1 MSIKKILQKGFLPL
15 SMIVLIIVAGSFFYF
30 FKVVKQNQ
38 ISAETLRVERTID
51 VLSYCHIYFLT
62 AVKEKRGYQLQ
73 KEKKYFN
80 YYTLAKNNVALQLTS
95 LQKTFFKHKE
105 EALFNR
111 YQQSITQ
118 RLSKMDEYFTTANIL
133 DTNKTLLNKTNKNV
147 DFDMQSNEEEVLYGE
162 IIKRLEKKS
171 LALEANK
178 KNIEK
183 YNYVGFIILIVLT
196 VLLVFLNMNQ
206 VKRITYQSLRRQKDK
221 ELLAITKASEQE
233 FSSAFEYASIGM
245 ALIGLKG
252 EWLRVNKSLCN
263 LLGYSITELML
274 CTFQD
279 ITHEDDLESDLGYL
293 EKLIKDEIKTYK
305 MPKRYYTKSGEIIW
319 INLSVSKVLNTDG
332 SIKHFIS
339 QIENIND
346 VKLSELA
353 LKNEKERLANVLDG
367 TNAGTWE
374 LDMQT
379 GETVYNER
387 WAAIAGY
394 TLEELKPINL
404 NTWRELVHLEDLK
417 KSDEKLLACFEN
429 NETYYDCECR
439 LKHKDGHYVWVLDRG
454 KVISRTEDGKPLLM
468 SGTQTDISAIK
479 NAEQT
484 VREKQALLETILNSI
499 DVGIVACNVAG
510 ELTIFNKAIKDMHG
524 LPLEAIREDKWA
536 QHYDLYDA
544 EGSAVLTT
552 EQIPLCQALNNGQ
565 VTTKQISII
574 PRDRQRLVLKTS
586 GSQIKDEN
594 GTVYG
599 AVVALHD
606 ITEQNKIEKLLAFN
620 EKRFRGI
627 FNATH
632 QLMGFLDVDG
642 NIIETNDTSLK
653 FAGAKAEDVIGKKF
667 WDGPWWYHSKTEQV
681 RLQVAFSEAK
691 TGRLVQYETT
701 HINAEGKQITILFNL
716 KPLFDDDENVIAII
730 SEGRPIQD
738 IADARKRLNEKNE
751 ELQQFAALASH
762 DLKEPLRMIKSFMQ
776 LLKKNYAVKLDDKA
790 NKYIDFAVDGAERMN
805 SFIKDLLAYSNTG
818 SEEIPREQVNTQTLV
833 DDIAGMQKAV
843 LLEKSAV
850 LKYENL
856 PTIIAHKTPLTL
868 VLQNL
873 INNALKYQPVNAN
886 PIITITAED
895 KKDYWQFAV
904 KDNGIGI
911 EEQYL
916 IKIFDLFKRL
926 HVNGEYS
933 GTGMGLATCKKI
945 VQQHGG
951 NIWVT
956 SKPGQGSTFY
966 FTFSKLTS

>member
-1 MSIKKILQKGFLPL
+1 ML
-15 SMIVLIIVAGSFFYF
+15 VLIIVAGSFFYF

-80 YYTLAKNNVALQLTS
+80 DYTLAKNNVALQLTS

-105 EALFNR
+105 EALFNS

-118 RLSKMDEYFTTANIL
+118 RLSEMDEYFTTATIL
-133 DTNKTLLNKTNKNV
+133 DTNKTLSNKTNENV
-147 DFDMQSNEEEVLYGE
+147 AFDGQNNEAEVLYE
-162 IIKRLEKKS
+162 EMIKLLENKS
-171 LALEANK
+171 FALEANK
-178 KNIEK
+178 KDIEK
-183 YNYVGFIILIVLT
+183 YNYAGFIILIVLT

-221 ELLAITKASEQE
+221 ELLDITKASEQE

-245 ALIGLKG
+245 AYSKAEL
-252 EWLRVNKSLCN
+252 LRVNKSLCA
-263 LLGYSITELML
+263 LLGYSSSELML

-279 ITHEDDLESDLGYL
+279 ITHEDDLEVDLEYL
-293 EKLIKDEIKTYK
+293 QQLINDEISTYK
-305 MPKRYYTKSGEIIW
+305 MPKRYYTKNGEIIW

-346 VKLSELA
+346 VKFSELA
-353 LKNEKERLANVLDG
+353 LEKEKERLANVLDG

-404 NTWRELVHLEDLK
+404 NTWRELVHPEDLK
-417 KSDEKLLACFEN
+417 KSDEKLLACFEK

-454 KVISRTEDGKPLLM
+454 KVISRTEEGKPLLM
-468 SGTQTDISAIK
+468 SGTQIDISAIK
-479 NAEQT
+479 NAEQS
-484 VREKQALLETILNSI
+484 VKEKQALLETLLNSI
-499 DVGIVACNVAG
+499 DVGIVACDAKG
-510 ELTIFNKAIKDMHG
+510 ELTIINKATKLLYG
-524 LPLEAIREDKWA
+524 LPLMPIREIEREKYFQLFEADG
-536 QHYDLYDA
+536 QTPLTEENMPLY
-544 EGSAVLTT
+544 
-552 EQIPLCQALNNGQ
+552 QALHNGH
-565 VTTKQISII
+565 VSTEEIFILRHDGNKRI
-574 PRDRQRLVLKTS
+574 VKCS
-586 GSQIKDEN
+586 GSQIKDEH
-594 GTVYG
+594 GVVYG
-599 AVVALHD
+599 AVVAMYDVTAQH
-606 ITEQNKIEKLLAFN
+606 NIEKLLAFN

-632 QLMGFLDVDG
+632 QLMGFLDMEG
-642 NIIETNDTSLK
+642 NIIETNDTSLT

-667 WDGPWWYHSKTEQV
+667 WDGPWWYHSKAEQIK
-681 RLQVAFSEAK
+681 LQAAFREAQ
-691 TGRLVQYETT
+691 TGKFVQYETT
-701 HINAEGKQITILFNL
+701 HINTEGKQITLLFNL
-716 KPLFDDDENVIAII
+716 KPLFDDDGNVIAII
-730 SEGRPIQD
+730 PEGRPIQD

-776 LLKKNYAVKLDDKA
+776 LLKKNYAEKLDEKA

-805 SFIKDLLAYSNTG
+805 SFIRDLLAYSNTG
-818 SEEIPREQVNTQTLV
+818 SEEVPKEKVNTQLLV
-833 DDIAGMQKAV
+833 DEIVGLQKAV
-843 LLEKSAV
+843 LQEKNAKIV
-850 LKYENL
+850 YEQL
-856 PTIIAHKTPLTL
+856 PTIVAHKTPLAL
-868 VLQNL
+868 VIQNL
-873 INNALKYQPVNAN
+873 INNAVKYQPAN
-886 PIITITAED
+886 SKPIITITAED

-904 KDNGIGI
+904 EDNGIGI

-951 NIWVT
+951 SIWAT
-956 SKPGQGSTFY
+956 SKVGEGSTFY
-966 FTFSKLTS
+966 FTFTKLTS